1 MKATKLVYDVKTKT
15 TQEVEFDFTP
25 ENPRKSEIQE
35 RLQEILIALKETDYH
50 ALKFIE
56 SDLTEEAFAPYK
68 SERHALRLEHNQLE
82 QELDELVKE

>member
-1 MKATKLVYDVKTKT
+1 MKATKLVYDAKTKT

-35 RLQEILIALKETDYH
+35 RLQEIIIALKETDYH

-56 SDLTEEAFAPYK
+56 GALTPELFEPIK
-68 SERHALRLEHNQLE
+68 IKRQSLRNEHNALE
-82 QELDELVKE
+82 LELKKL

>member
-1 MKATKLVYDVKTKT
+1 MATKLIYDVKTKT

-56 SDLTEEAFAPYK
+56 GDLTEESFAPYK
-68 SERHALRLEHNQLE
+68 AERHALRLEHNHLE
-82 QELDELVKE
+82 KELDELVQE